1 MEILMRHFMCAVLIG
16 CIPCLASCSPVAEP
30 AAPVP
35 THVLTQAKAGSLTLA
50 EQGDFIEVRLEE
62 SKSASGTWRLL
73 RQSGSAHVESL
84 GPATLMRDK
93 TGTKRVFRFRA
104 VRIGTL
110 ELAFVFQAPNKT
122 PRTETVVAFNFT
134 IK

>member
-1 MEILMRHFMCAVLIG
+1 MDNSN
-16 CIPCLASCSPVAEP
+16 IPVGDSAPASVT

-35 THVLTQAKAGSLTLA
+35 THVLTQDKAGSLTLA
-50 EQGDFIEVRLEE
+50 EQGDLIEVRLQEP
-62 SKSASGTWRLL
+62 APGTWRLL
-73 RQSGSAHVESL
+73 RQTGGGQVAALGSA
-84 GPATLMRDK
+84 TLVRDK

-122 PRTETVVAFNFT
+122 PRTEAVVAFNFT